1 MDARGQGPAFA
12 GQAPDRQEPRPK
24 SKRYCT
30 ATGPEKKS
38 LYNARFFATI
48 ADAFEKTLNMF
59 SEGQNR
65 THMQILCRIQL
76 QIML

>member
-1 MDARGQGPAFA
+1 MDASGQGPAFA

-48 ADAFEKTLNMF
+48 AEASEK
-59 SEGQNR
+59 R
-65 THMQILCRIQL
+65 
-76 QIML
+76 